1 MKDGLMIYYTILRDM
16 GQCYKQLQSPTYYA
30 GVLFYGSGYKKTTPQ
45 KEWGGFGSSQ
55 IHYDF
60 LGLMY

>member
-16 GQCYKQLQSPTYYA
+16 GQCYKQLLSPTCQA
-30 GVLFYGSGYKKTTPQ
+30 GEKLYGSGNKKTTPQ
-45 KEWGGFGSSQ
+45 KEWGGFGSSE